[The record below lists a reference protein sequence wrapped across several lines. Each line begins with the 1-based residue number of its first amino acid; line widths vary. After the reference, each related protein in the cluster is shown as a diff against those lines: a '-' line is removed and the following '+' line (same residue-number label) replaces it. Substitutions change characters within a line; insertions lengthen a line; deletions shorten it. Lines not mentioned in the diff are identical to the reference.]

1 MPAGEIA
8 RHALPGQSAREQSAG
23 ATLAGRAPTTTGGG
37 GGGMPPSVRGGG
49 GRASLREGLPV
60 RVTHAPSPAA
70 GGGLAH
76 VCETEAGWGAGWRDH
91 LSGDLRGPGSPCFSH
106 SPAIGEGAYFL
117 CDGGGGWVGGG
128 GVCMVYTPASRFPC
142 AWTARDALWAAVAGS
157 GDLAARGSAPG
168 PAGVVP
174 PAGVACPMGQG
185 RSVAPRPAVWVTAAR
200 TALDAAAARGQ
211 GILPVTL

>member
-1 MPAGEIA
+1 
-8 RHALPGQSAREQSAG
+8 
-23 ATLAGRAPTTTGGG
+23 
-37 GGGMPPSVRGGG
+37 MPPSVRGGG

-76 VCETEAGWGAGWRDH
+76 LCETEAGWGAGGRDH

-106 SPAIGEGAYFL
+106 SPATGEGAYFL
-117 CDGGGGWVGGG
+117 CEGGGGWVGG
-128 GVCMVYTPASRFPC
+128 GVCMVYTPVSRFPC
-142 AWTARDALWAAVAGS
+142 VWAARDALWAAVAGS

-174 PAGVACPMGQG
+174 PAGVSCPMG
-185 RSVAPRPAVWVTAAR
+185 
-200 TALDAAAARGQ
+200 
-211 GILPVTL
+211 